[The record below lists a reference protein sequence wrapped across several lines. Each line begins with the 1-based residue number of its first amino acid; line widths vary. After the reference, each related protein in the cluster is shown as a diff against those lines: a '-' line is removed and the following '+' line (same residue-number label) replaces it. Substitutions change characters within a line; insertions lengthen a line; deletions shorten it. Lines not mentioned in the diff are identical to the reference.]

1 MSEEILIIIS
11 ISLIIFSSP
20 LIAKLL
26 RLPTITVEIMLG
38 AVAAYFAFIVDH
50 AILHLVA

>member
-11 ISLIIFSSP
+11 VSLIIFSSP

-26 RLPTITVEIMLG
+26 RLPTITVEIILG
-38 AVAAYFAFIVDH
+38 ALPLKTMSISLAAGK
-50 AILHLVA
+50 